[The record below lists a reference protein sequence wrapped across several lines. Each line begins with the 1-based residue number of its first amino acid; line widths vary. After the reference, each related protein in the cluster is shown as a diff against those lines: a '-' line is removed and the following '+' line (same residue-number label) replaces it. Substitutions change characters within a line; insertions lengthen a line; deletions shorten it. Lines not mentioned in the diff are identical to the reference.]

1 MNLKVYIPRLNDV
14 LITLPEQTSDS
25 QNYLRSL
32 LHKNVQ
38 VIIGADLPIPP
49 DYQVLV
55 DGRPTKEQLDASS
68 RLHSLIIPFA
78 GLPEGTRELV
88 KNYPHL
94 RIHNLHHNA
103 ETTAEMAVA
112 LMLSAAKLL
121 VPYDKYL
128 RQGNWNE
135 RYDRASGS
143 VRLYGKTALILG
155 YGNIGRHIAKVC
167 KGLGMRVLAARR
179 NQPEDAH
186 SDGVAEVH
194 PISELHKLLL
204 QANVLILALP
214 LTPETNGLIGERELN
229 LLPDGAVL
237 VNISRGKIV
246 DEAALYHTLK
256 NGKLHSAGIDV
267 WYNYP
272 RNDEEQS
279 NTLPSQFSFHE
290 LENVVMSPH
299 RGGDALEIEQLR
311 MEHLAKLLNALAQG
325 DTEINRVNVRA
336 GY

>member
-14 LITLPEQTSDS
+14 LITLPEQTSNS
-25 QNYLRSL
+25 ENYLRSL
-32 LHKNVQ
+32 LHKDVQ
-38 VIIGADLPIPP
+38 VIIGAELPIPP

-55 DGRPTKEQLDASS
+55 AGRPTKEQLDASS
-68 RLHSLIIPFA
+68 CLHSLIIPFA
-78 GLPEGTRELV
+78 GLPEGTRDLI
-88 KNYPHL
+88 KSFPHV
-94 RIHNLHHNA
+94 RVHNLHHNA

-121 VPYDKYL
+121 IPYDKYL
-128 RQGNWNE
+128 RQGNWSE
-135 RYDRASGS
+135 RYNRASGS
-143 VRLYGKTALILG
+143 VRLYGKTVLILG

-167 KGLGMRVLAARR
+167 KGLGMRVFAARR
-179 NQPEDAH
+179 SRNIDDR

-194 PISELHKLLL
+194 SISELHTLLPY
-204 QANVLILALP
+204 ANVLILALP
-214 LTPETNGLIGERELN
+214 LTSETQGLISERELG
-229 LLPDGAVL
+229 LLSDGAVL
-237 VNISRGKIV
+237 INISRGKIV
-246 DEAALYHTLK
+246 DEAALYHALK

-279 NTLPSQFSFHE
+279 HTLPSQFLFQE

-311 MEHLAKLLNALAQG
+311 MEHLAKLLNAIAQG
-325 DTEINRVNVRA
+325 DTQVNRVDVQA

>member
-14 LITLPEQTSDS
+14 LITLPEQKSDS
-25 QNYLRSL
+25 ENYLRSL

-38 VIIGADLPIPP
+38 VIIGTELPKLAD
-49 DYQVLV
+49 YHVLV
-55 DGRPTKEQLDASS
+55 AGRPTKEQLDASS
-68 RLHSLIIPFA
+68 ALHSLIIPFA
-78 GLPEGTRELV
+78 GLPEGTRDLI
-88 KNYPHL
+88 KNYPHV
-94 RIHNLHHNA
+94 RVHNLHHNA

-112 LMLSAAKLL
+112 LLLSAAKLL
-121 VPYDKYL
+121 IPYDRYL
-128 RQGNWNE
+128 RQGNWSE

-143 VRLYGKTALILG
+143 VRLYGKTVLILG

-167 KGLGMRVLAARR
+167 KGLGMRILAARR
-179 NQPEDAH
+179 NPPRDTR

-194 PISELHKLLL
+194 PISELHKLLS
-204 QANVLILALP
+204 QANVLVLALP
-214 LTPETNGLIGERELN
+214 LTPETDGLIGEQELA

-237 VNISRGKIV
+237 VNISRGKII
-246 DEAALYHTLK
+246 DEAALYNALK

-279 NTLPSQFSFHE
+279 HTLPSQFPFHE

-311 MEHLAKLLNALAQG
+311 MGHLAKLLNALAQG
-325 DTEINRVNVRA
+325 DKEFNRVDLQA